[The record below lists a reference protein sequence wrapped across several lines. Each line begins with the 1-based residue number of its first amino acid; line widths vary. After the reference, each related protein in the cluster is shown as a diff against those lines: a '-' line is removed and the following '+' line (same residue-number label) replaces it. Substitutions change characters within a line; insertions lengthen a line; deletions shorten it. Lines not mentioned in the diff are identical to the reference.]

1 MRGNRVDA
9 DLPRTRSL
17 LEIPAIRAL
26 LLQLLALI
34 VVASV
39 AISLSVF
46 AGMNLPLPVAAGLQG
61 LLAALLSRRFLAPWW
76 FGIQFLFPV
85 GAVAFNA
92 FHLPSVIYLCGF
104 FVFVALYWSTFRTQ
118 VPFYPSN
125 RVVWNE
131 VVNML
136 PTERPLRF
144 IDIGS
149 GFGGLVM
156 HLATLRPDS
165 AFMGIEL
172 APLPWL
178 ASRIRA
184 SMLRSAGTFLRG
196 DYNALDFSQ
205 FDVVFAYLSP
215 AAMPALWRKARS
227 EMRSGALLLSY
238 EFPIPETAPWAILQC
253 GKRGEALYIWKM

>member
-9 DLPRTRSL
+9 SSPRTRSL
-17 LEIPAIRAL
+17 LETPAIRAL
-26 LLQLLALI
+26 LFQLLALI

-39 AISLSVF
+39 AISLSIF
-46 AGMNLPLPVAAGLQG
+46 ADLDVPLLAAAGLQG
-61 LLAALLSRRFLAPWW
+61 LLAALLSRRYLASWW

-92 FHLPSVIYLCGF
+92 FHLPPAIYLCGF

-125 RVVWNE
+125 RMVWNE
-131 VVNML
+131 VANML
-136 PTERPLRF
+136 PADRPLRF

-156 HLATLRPDS
+156 HLAALRPDS

-184 SMLRSAGTFLRG
+184 SVLGSTGAFLRG

-227 EMRSGALLLSY
+227 EMRPGALLLSY
-238 EFPIPETAPWAILQC
+238 EFPIPETEPQVILHC
-253 GKRGEALYIWKM
+253 GRRGEALYIWKM